1 MENRRVAVEG
11 RGSGMDGEGG
21 VGRCK
26 LGHLGWM
33 SCEVLLP
40 RTGNFYSVSCV
51 TPSRAR
57 LCLWIT
63 ESLCC
68 TPETETTLDINS
80 TSRK

>member
-33 SCEVLLP
+33 SREVLLP

-51 TPSRAR
+51 TPS
-57 LCLWIT
+57 
-63 ESLCC
+63 
-68 TPETETTLDINS
+68 
-80 TSRK
+80 